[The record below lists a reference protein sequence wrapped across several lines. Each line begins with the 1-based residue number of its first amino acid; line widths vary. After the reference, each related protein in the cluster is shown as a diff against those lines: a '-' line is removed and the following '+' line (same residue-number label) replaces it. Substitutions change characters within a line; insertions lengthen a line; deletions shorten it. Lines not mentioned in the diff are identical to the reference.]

1 MGRNQL
7 NTPWSQTS
15 TATVGVERVL
25 APWRFNSPNKW
36 EKSLGKSWIKYGKM
50 MGEWMFLWRFSSLE
64 IYHLSI
70 GRFSSTPSLITAGYQ
85 GILDG
90 RRSNMIIANLSYP
103 EQRSC
108 LAGSIHPNSGSKKC
122 ETSSCSQFHVQGP
135 ITLWLINIAM
145 KAMSSSM
152 VMMISLFKKNDD
164 VLQLR

>member
-1 MGRNQL
+1 MDKIWENDGRMDVFMEVNGSRKK
-7 NTPWSQTS
+7 N
-15 TATVGVERVL
+15 
-25 APWRFNSPNKW
+25 
-36 EKSLGKSWIKYGKM
+36 
-50 MGEWMFLWRFSSLE
+50 
-64 IYHLSI
+64 HLSI
-70 GRFSSTPSLITAGYQ
+70 GRFSSTPSLITTGYQ

-90 RRSNMIIANLSYP
+90 RRSNMIIANLCYP